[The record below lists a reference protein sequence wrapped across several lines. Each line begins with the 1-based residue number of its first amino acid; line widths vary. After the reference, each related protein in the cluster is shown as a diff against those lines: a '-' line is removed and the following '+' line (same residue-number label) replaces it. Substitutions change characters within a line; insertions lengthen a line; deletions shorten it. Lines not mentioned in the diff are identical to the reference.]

1 VTGSAAAE
9 PRLRR
14 LPALAPTA
22 LFAALAAYTVA
33 RAALR
38 FPYSDDFDLAVDKT
52 PGWAWLWAQH
62 NEHRIPLPK
71 LLLVACAR
79 HGDFRVGVW
88 LSLALMTAA
97 AAWLVVRLGR
107 RLDGGARLA
116 VCVLVPAVLLN
127 PANNA
132 WRWDVELQF
141 VTCAALVLVA
151 FVHALDA
158 RRAGDA
164 ILFAVA
170 SLLLPL
176 TGGNG
181 LVLSGATIAA
191 ALVLARDRGL
201 AAPTRAIFVAG
212 AVLTLA
218 VDLAYLHGY
227 HAPAQHDAFRAGSL
241 AQLADVA
248 AHLAVAPL
256 GSLAERAAVP
266 VAIVLGI
273 VAAAIAVAV
282 SAARTPRRLVLAI
295 FFAGN
300 LAVLVAIAWAR
311 AGRGWIVG
319 LEAHYASL
327 VAPAYCVG
335 IVAFASTAIAAR
347 ARRAVLVVGA
357 LAAAMCLAYVPT
369 ATPETRRL
377 EHAFIADRGA
387 GVGSDELVARYLRL
401 FYYVDT
407 PESRAVVARYL
418 RR

>member
-1 VTGSAAAE
+1 M
-9 PRLRR
+9 
-14 LPALAPTA
+14 APTA

-52 PGWAWLWAQH
+52 PTLAWLWAQH
-62 NEHRIPLPK
+62 NEHRIALPK
-71 LLLVACAR
+71 LVLVACAR

-88 LSLALMTAA
+88 LSLALLVATS
-97 AAWLVVRLGR
+97 AWLVLRLGR
-107 RLDGGARLA
+107 RLDGSARLA

-141 VTCAALVLVA
+141 VACAALGLVA

-158 RRAGDA
+158 RHARDA
-164 ILFAVA
+164 AVFAVA

-181 LVLSGATIAA
+181 LVLSGATILAA
-191 ALVLARDRGL
+191 IVVARDAGL
-201 AAPTRAIFVAG
+201 DAPTRAIFVAG
-212 AVLTLA
+212 AVVTFA
-218 VDLAYLHGY
+218 VDVAYLHGY
-227 HAPAQHDAFRAGSL
+227 RAPAQHETFHAVSL

-256 GSLAERAAVP
+256 GGLAER
-266 VAIVLGI
+266 VAIV
-273 VAAAIAVAV
+273 AAIVVAVAAVAV
-282 SAARTPRRLVLAI
+282 AVWAARTPQRLLLAI

-300 LAVLVAIAWAR
+300 LAVLGAIAWAR
-311 AGRGWIVG
+311 AGRGWIPG

-335 IVAFASTAIAAR
+335 IVAFASTTVAAR
-347 ARRAVLVVGA
+347 ARRAIVVVGA
-357 LAAAMCLAYVPT
+357 LAVAMCLAYVPT

-377 EHAFIADRGA
+377 EQAFVADQCA
-387 GVGSDELVARYLRL
+387 GVANDVLTTRYLRL

-407 PESRAVVARYL
+407 PESRAVVAAYVSRLRCAEL